1 MRLPDMEGLELVR
14 RLRSDPATQRSYIV
28 ILTAMWGMAALP
40 MNVERLGADALIF
53 KPITTE
59 AVRGLVEKLTR

>member
-1 MRLPDMEGLELVR
+1 
-14 RLRSDPATQRSYIV
+14 
-28 ILTAMWGMAALP
+28 MWGMAALP